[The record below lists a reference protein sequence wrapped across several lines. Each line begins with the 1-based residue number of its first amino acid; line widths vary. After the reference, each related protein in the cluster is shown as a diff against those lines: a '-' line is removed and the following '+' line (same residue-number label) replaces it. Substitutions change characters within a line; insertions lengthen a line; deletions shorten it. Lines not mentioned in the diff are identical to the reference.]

1 MKYKEVIE
9 YIITTFALIF
19 LYKSEIQQKLST
31 LIAAES
37 LGHGYH
43 DEWLFKN
50 LTLGI
55 NAGQRVAL
63 VGING
68 AGKSTLLKLLAERFP
83 PLEGKIVKN
92 KAIKIGFLDQE
103 PQFNEGY
110 SISDHIFSLENKQQ
124 QLIKEYEELIEN
136 PNPDEKTLNRL
147 YEELSEHNAWEYE
160 HEIKTILNR
169 MGITHLQ
176 QKIATLSGGQ
186 RKRLA
191 LAKLLIEDPEI
202 LVLDE
207 PTNHLDIDTIEWLEK
222 LLTTGQKTILLVTH
236 DRYFLDNVCN
246 TIVELDGGKIFN
258 YNGNYAYFLEK
269 KAEREAT
276 DATVLHKNQ
285 QLLKKE
291 LEWMRRMPQ
300 ARATKSNARINAFYD
315 LEEKTKKKSDN
326 QTINLQM
333 KMSRQGGKIIELD
346 HVAKSFDERSI
357 INDFSYTFKKG
368 DRIGLAGKNGT
379 GKSTLLNIIT
389 NNLKPDSG
397 KVDIGDTTVF
407 GYYRQGGLTFDP
419 KERVIDVVKSDA
431 EYIKMADGSVI
442 TASALLTLFLFPP
455 KKQHGMVE
463 KLSGGEKK
471 RLNLMKVLMQNPNFL
486 ILDEPTN
493 DLDIDTLNVLEEF
506 LENFPGI
513 LMLVSHDRYLLDK
526 MSDQLFIM
534 EGEGV
539 VRIYNGNYSEYRLS
553 LEQPKIKEVKKTI
566 TPIPEASPI
575 KNNTKKL
582 SFKEQ
587 KALDEAEKGMTE
599 TENKIA
605 SLTEDL
611 LKIDATD
618 YIKIQELTNHIED
631 LKLKLDNYTMRWLEL
646 SE

>member
-1 MKYKEVIE
+1 
-9 YIITTFALIF
+9 
-19 LYKSEIQQKLST
+19 LST
-31 LIAAES
+31 LIAAEG

-55 NAGQRVAL
+55 NSGQRVAL

-92 KAIKIGFLDQE
+92 KSVKIGFLDQE
-103 PQFNEGY
+103 PQFTEGF

-176 QKIATLSGGQ
+176 QKISTLSGGQ
-186 RKRLA
+186 KKRLA

-246 TIVELDGGKIFN
+246 TIVELDRGKIFN
-258 YNGNYAYFLEK
+258 YNGNYAYYLEK
-269 KAEREAT
+269 KSEREAL
-276 DATVLHKNQ
+276 DATVQHKNQ

-300 ARATKSNARINAFYD
+300 ARGTKSNARINAFYD

-333 KMSRQGGKIIELD
+333 KMSRQGGKIIEIE
-346 HVAKSFDERSI
+346 HIAKSFDGRPI

-389 NNLKPDSG
+389 SQLKPDAG
-397 KVDIGDTTVF
+397 TVDTGETTVF
-407 GYYRQGGLTFDP
+407 GYYKQGGLTFDP
-419 KERVIDVVKSDA
+419 KERVIDIVKSDA

-539 VRIYNGNYSEYRLS
+539 VKIYNGNYSEYRLS
-553 LEQPKIKEVKKTI
+553 LDQPKVKTEVKKT
-566 TPIPEASPI
+566 TVAAVEQAPVKAV
-575 KNNTKKL
+575 KKL

-587 KALDEAEKGMTE
+587 KELDESEKGMVD

-605 SLTEDL
+605 KLTESL
-611 LKIDATD
+611 LNIDSAD
-618 YIKIQELTNHIED
+618 YVKIQEISDQIES
-631 LKLKLDNYTMRWLEL
+631 LKQKLDDYTMRWLEL

>member
-1 MKYKEVIE
+1 M
-9 YIITTFALIF
+9 
-19 LYKSEIQQKLST
+19 ST
-31 LIAAES
+31 LIAAEG

-55 NAGQRVAL
+55 NSGQRVAL

-92 KAIKIGFLDQE
+92 KAVKIGFLDQE
-103 PQFNEGY
+103 PQFTEGF

-124 QLIKEYEELIEN
+124 QLIKEYEELIED

-176 QKIATLSGGQ
+176 QKISTLSGGQ
-186 RKRLA
+186 KKRLA

-246 TIVELDGGKIFN
+246 TIVELDRGKIFN

-269 KAEREAT
+269 KSEREAL

-300 ARATKSNARINAFYD
+300 ARGTKSNARINAFYD
-315 LEEKTKKKSDN
+315 LEEKSKKKSDN
-326 QTINLQM
+326 QSINLQM
-333 KMSRQGGKIIELD
+333 KMSRQGGKIIELE
-346 HVAKSFDERSI
+346 HIAKAFDGRPI

-389 NNLKPDSG
+389 SQLTPDTG
-397 KVDIGDTTVF
+397 KVDTGETTVF
-407 GYYRQGGLTFDP
+407 GYYKQGGLTFDP
-419 KERVIDVVKSDA
+419 KERVIDIVKSDA

-539 VRIYNGNYSEYRLS
+539 VKTYNGNYSEYRLS
-553 LEQPKIKEVKKTI
+553 LDQPKTKLETKKSPTPVTEQPPVKVV
-566 TPIPEASPI
+566 
-575 KNNTKKL
+575 KKL

-587 KALDEAEKGMTE
+587 KELEDCEKGME
-599 TENKIA
+599 QSENKIA
-605 SLTEDL
+605 ELTKTL
-611 LKIDATD
+611 NSIDATD
-618 YIKIQELTNHIED
+618 YVKIQEISAEIENFQT
-631 LKLKLDNYTMRWLEL
+631 KLDEFTMRWLEL